1 MRKFCALVA
10 SATLLPALPAAW
22 AHSDRQDINDRLWGD
37 WGHAN
42 RWDDHN
48 RDDANRWGDHD
59 MDRGIGD
66 RDRDPG
72 RPPIPSVPDVANT
85 AWLLLPVFGAV
96 LVFSARQYFRSKA

>member
-10 SATLLPALPAAW
+10 SATLMPALPAAW
-22 AHSDRQDINDRLWGD
+22 AHSDRQDINDRL
-37 WGHAN
+37 
-42 RWDDHN
+42 
-48 RDDANRWGDHD
+48 WGDHD